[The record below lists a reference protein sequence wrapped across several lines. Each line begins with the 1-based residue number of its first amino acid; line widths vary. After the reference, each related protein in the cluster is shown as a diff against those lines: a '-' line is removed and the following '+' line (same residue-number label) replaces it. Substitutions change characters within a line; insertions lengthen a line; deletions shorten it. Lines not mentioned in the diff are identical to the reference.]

1 MATVYHKNFG
11 KGQLVSE
18 DSIAYVINFEAA
30 GEKKLNKRFTQLLT
44 AEQYAAA
51 QLAPKISNA
60 IKQPSR
66 HELKLMTSSLLVD
79 VLKGQ
84 EDMMQKNYY
93 FDIDEVVNSEIYTD
107 GVDYYSNTKEL
118 IGHSWK
124 LAMHFA
130 KTRR

>member
-1 MATVYHKNFG
+1 MTTVFHKNFG

-18 DSIAYVINFEAA
+18 DSIAYVINFETA

-44 AEQYAAA
+44 AEQYTAV
-51 QLAPKISNA
+51 QSNPKISDV

-79 VLKGQ
+79 VLRSQ
-84 EDMMQKNYY
+84 EDMMQRNYY
-93 FDIDEVVNSEIYTD
+93 FDVDDVVNSEIYTD
-107 GVDYYSNTKEL
+107 GVDYYNASKEL
-118 IGHSWK
+118 IGCAWR
-124 LAMHFA
+124 LAMNFA